1 MTICATCGWNELA
14 AVSKMRRL
22 LTLLLGLLKFCVY
35 VTSVA
40 PEILIPKV
48 FQSESAS
55 LLASGSRNCDSWAN
69 TALLPRSET
78 IAHIPSPIPIRLRAD
93 IIVLLVRLVI
103 RLLTRLVSLLD
114 VVVAAHAIV
123 RHRRPLPV
131 IRSHVHIDSH
141 RPLPGNRVQQPFTAG
156 SWLLSSLSD
165 YPVHLHHRNA
175 AGLNTDK

>member
-114 VVVAAHAIV
+114 AVVAAHAFV
-123 RHRRPLPV
+123 RHRRPLPDYFLS
-131 IRSHVHIDSH
+131 RSYGF
-141 RPLPGNRVQQPFTAG
+141 PPTTAGTRVQQPFDSVPWHGCCPPSPTMLIISTIAMQ
-156 SWLLSSLSD
+156 
-165 YPVHLHHRNA
+165 PA
-175 AGLNTDK
+175 